1 MPLRGRVDENSGETS
16 TRLASIDSIGRQ
28 LLELEAPVDAMRAYS
43 STLERRVSEDPADDW
58 GTGTGWESITRGVEL
73 ALSAVRN
80 TDQSILLDELLLEK
94 TGDGPAVDLVA
105 VVFPREPDRAALFS
119 VFDDLV
125 NRAASDLQFLAMMST
140 RLERLRQ
147 ARPRDIAVQI
157 ACALV
162 ALAEGRNAAAAVER
176 LERLVNEMPLDKLPT
191 SGRPSCAS
199 KSPPRSRLFSGWRPA
214 RA

>member
-1 MPLRGRVDENSGETS
+1 MRYQGSLTSIRVNLNRSVGDLAEARKLAIQTFRAVVRGRVDENSGETS

-43 STLERRVSEDPADDW
+43 STLERRASEDPADDW

-80 TDQSILLDELLLEK
+80 TDESILLNELLLEK

-105 VVFPREPDRAALFS
+105 VVFPREPDRATLFS

-125 NRAASDLQFLAMMST
+125 NRAASDLQFLAMMSA
-140 RLERLRQ
+140 RLERSAAGPTARHRSSDRLR
-147 ARPRDIAVQI
+147 ARRTRRGPQRVPQ
-157 ACALV
+157 
-162 ALAEGRNAAAAVER
+162 RS
-176 LERLVNEMPLDKLPT
+176 
-191 SGRPSCAS
+191 SGSN
-199 KSPPRSRLFSGWRPA
+199 GW
-214 RA
+214 